1 MSNSNVSKKTELQI
15 IQQHLESISGNVL
28 LCSND
33 SNIIDLIS
41 SDNLQVLSN
50 PDTTISDH
58 VDNLLLTNTLGEN
71 ISKENKKFDTVII
84 HNLFEQLKNPKLFVQ
99 HLNSVLND
107 NGTIICSISNF
118 SHITNMFNLLIGNI
132 DNTFFNTSRFYDLN
146 NFLLFLN
153 ENNVHTTR
161 LSRIKQEFSS
171 ESMNIDDTL
180 IPSQLIDMYQNIPDH
195 DVTQYIFMIGKGKS
209 VSSESMNFSSQ
220 FPKNYLLPKLQEF
233 FGKFIEFKDALAKKD
248 KVIQGLEN
256 SIKDIMGTGTALA
269 KKDTVIQGYEE
280 SIKEQ
285 KTYTGTA
292 LAKKDTVIQGYEE
305 SIKEQKTYI
314 GTALAKKD
322 KVIQGYEESI
332 KEQKTYTGT
341 ALAKKDKVIQG
352 LENSIKDITDYSESA
367 LAKKDKVIQ
376 GYEESIEEQKTYIK
390 NLKKHNEQLE
400 SQLKKFKFW
409 RR

>member
-1 MSNSNVSKKTELQI
+1 MSNFNISKKTELQI

-33 SNIIDLIS
+33 SKIIDSIS

-50 PDTTISDH
+50 PDKTISDH

-132 DNTFFNTSRFYDLN
+132 DNIFFNMSRFYDLN

-171 ESMNIDDTL
+171 ESMNLDDHF
-180 IPSQLIDMYQNIPDH
+180 IPSQLIEIYQKIPDH
-195 DVTQYIFMIGKGKS
+195 DVVQYVFMIGKGKS

-233 FGKFIEFKDALAKKD
+233 FEKFTEFEKSISKKD
-248 KVIQGLEN
+248 KVIEGLED
-256 SIKDIMGTGTALA
+256 S
-269 KKDTVIQGYEE
+269 V
-280 SIKEQ
+280 KEQ
-285 KTYTGTA
+285 K
-292 LAKKDTVIQGYEE
+292 D
-305 SIKEQKTYI
+305 
-314 GTALAKKD
+314 
-322 KVIQGYEESI
+322 
-332 KEQKTYTGT
+332 
-341 ALAKKDKVIQG
+341 
-352 LENSIKDITDYSESA
+352 
-367 LAKKDKVIQ
+367 
-376 GYEESIEEQKTYIK
+376 YIK
-390 NLKKHNEQLE
+390 NLEKHNNQLE

>member
-1 MSNSNVSKKTELQI
+1 MSNFNISKKTELQI

-33 SNIIDLIS
+33 SKIIDSIS

-50 PDTTISDH
+50 PDKTISDH

-132 DNTFFNTSRFYDLN
+132 DNIFFNMSRFYDLN

-171 ESMNIDDTL
+171 ESMNLDDTL
-180 IPSQLIDMYQNIPDH
+180 IPSQLIDMYQKIPDH
-195 DVTQYIFMIGKGKS
+195 DVTQYVFMIGKGKS
-209 VSSESMNFSSQ
+209 VSSETLDFSSQ

-233 FGKFIEFKDALAKKD
+233 FDKFIEFKDALAKKD
-248 KVIQGLEN
+248 IVIQGLEN

-269 KKDTVIQGYEE
+269 KKDIVIQGYEE

-285 KTYTGTA
+285 KNYMSDALAKKDIVIQGLENSIKDIMGTGTA
-292 LAKKDTVIQGYEE
+292 LAKKDIVIQGYEE
-305 SIKEQKTYI
+305 SIKEQKNYMSD
-314 GTALAKKD
+314 ALAKKD
-322 KVIQGYEESI
+322 I
-332 KEQKTYTGT
+332 
-341 ALAKKDKVIQG
+341 VIQG
-352 LENSIKDITDYSESA
+352 LENSIKEQKNYMSDA
-367 LAKKDKVIQ
+367 LAKKDTVIQ
-376 GYEESIEEQKTYIK
+376 GLENSVKEQKEFIK
-390 NLKKHNEQLE
+390 NLEENIRQLE
-400 SQLKKFKFW
+400 SNMLQFKFW
-409 RR
+409 KR

>member
-1 MSNSNVSKKTELQI
+1 MSNFNISKKTELQI

-33 SNIIDLIS
+33 SKIIDSIS

-50 PDTTISDH
+50 PDKTISDH

-132 DNTFFNTSRFYDLN
+132 DNIFFNMSRFYDLN

-171 ESMNIDDTL
+171 ESMNLDDHF
-180 IPSQLIDMYQNIPDH
+180 IPSQLIEIYQKIPDH
-195 DVTQYIFMIGKGKS
+195 DVVQYVFMIGKGKS

-233 FGKFIEFKDALAKKD
+233 FEKFTEFEKSISKKD
-248 KVIQGLEN
+248 KVIEGLED
-256 SIKDIMGTGTALA
+256 S
-269 KKDTVIQGYEE
+269 V
-280 SIKEQ
+280 KEQ
-285 KTYTGTA
+285 K
-292 LAKKDTVIQGYEE
+292 D
-305 SIKEQKTYI
+305 
-314 GTALAKKD
+314 
-322 KVIQGYEESI
+322 
-332 KEQKTYTGT
+332 
-341 ALAKKDKVIQG
+341 
-352 LENSIKDITDYSESA
+352 
-367 LAKKDKVIQ
+367 
-376 GYEESIEEQKTYIK
+376 YIK
-390 NLKKHNEQLE
+390 NLEKHNNQLE
-400 SQLKKFKFW
+400 SQLKRFKFW